1 MLRDLVKLYSGR
13 FGYMYDFGDG
23 WEHELVV
30 EEELPAGDDLAS
42 PTCLD
47 GAGACPPE
55 DCGGPPGYEHLR
67 RVLADPTD
75 GQHEELVGW
84 LGPTS
89 AAEFDPARFE
99 PASANRALAAL

>member
-1 MLRDLVKLYSGR
+1 
-13 FGYMYDFGDG
+13 
-23 WEHELVV
+23 
-30 EEELPAGDDLAS
+30 
-42 PTCLD
+42 
-47 GAGACPPE
+47 
-55 DCGGPPGYEHLR
+55 
-67 RVLADPTD
+67 VLADPTD